1 MKKKL
6 NFKNLLLM
14 TLMLSSMAF
23 VAQSTISGTIKD
35 NSGNLIPGVNILL
48 KGTTTGT
55 TTDFDGNY
63 VISNVTNGA
72 YTIIASYIGYDNF
85 TKEITVNGNLKL
97 NINIKEN
104 AQSLDE
110 IIVTGVVNPKSKL
123 ESSVSI
129 STISA
134 AKIAESTPRTTG
146 EIFRNIP
153 GIRAESSAGEG
164 NTNFNVRGVPVS
176 SGGSRYLQLQEDGLP
191 LNLFGDTSFG
201 NSDNWLRADSNIGR
215 VEAIRGGSASTQT
228 SNGPAGIINLISKT
242 GSTEGGSVGTTV
254 GLDYNT
260 NRVDFEYGT
269 PLGNGLSYHIGGFMR
284 TGEGPRTTGFNA
296 NKGGQIKANITKKF
310 KSGYIR
316 TYLKFLNDKTAM
328 YMPMPMLLQGTDE
341 NPTYS
346 NLPGFDITTDGL
358 QSKYLQESSGP
369 TSSDR
374 NRQSRD
380 VRDGNNVI
388 SKSVGVEFSFDLGD
402 GWKVRNNGKVAI
414 NNGAFIAPF
423 SAGFGATASVLGSLI
438 NDSDATEAGTQ
449 APLGALVDAGFL
461 QADPSNNK
469 LVYADGAKEAYNPSN
484 GLIQNIHVF
493 DTTIDDLSNVINDL
507 KVSKKINDNVSVTAG
522 YFTATQNTK
531 ISWQWN
537 SFLQEVKGGGDAR
550 LVNIDGLSRGGQ
562 YAYGTPVWGNCCQR
576 KYNTQH
582 TVNAPYIAVDADL
595 SEKLNFSGSIR
606 RDNVRVDGT
615 IAGDGARVLGEY
627 DVNGNNIIEPIEKVV
642 PIVQPNQNQIIS
654 DKYSYTSYSAG
665 LNYKMN
671 DDSAVFGRISSG
683 ASGRAADRNGYNTD
697 GTADVQYDEVSQFEV
712 GYKKRFEKG
721 TLNVTGFSSVTD
733 EAAGFELQNTVGSKY
748 TATGLEV
755 ESAFA
760 FGNFSI
766 NGSATYTN
774 AKIKEDRGGN
784 GANNGNKPRRQ
795 ADLVYNI
802 APTYNFGLE
811 KQHLVALTVLG
822 TTESFATDGNDLV
835 QPGYAYINLL
845 GRVGLT
851 KGLSL
856 SLNVNNLFD
865 TVGITEV
872 EGQDGAAINGTDRYV
887 RARSI
892 TGRSTT
898 MTLQYRF

>member
-1 MKKKL
+1 MKNQIHFKL
-6 NFKNLLLM
+6 LVLMVFLLS
-14 TLMLSSMAF
+14 TTGII
-23 VAQSTISGTIKD
+23 AQSTVSGSVKD
-35 NSGNLIPGVNILL
+35 QNGEPIPGANVLL
-48 KGTTTGT
+48 KGVSLGAD
-55 TTDFDGNY
+55 TDFDGNFE
-63 VISNVTNGA
+63 IRNVANGT
-72 YTIIASYIGYDNF
+72 YTLVASFVGFDNF
-85 TKEITVNGNLKL
+85 TKEIIVNSSNL
-97 NINIKEN
+97 NIDVVIKEN

-110 IIVTGVVNPKSKL
+110 VIVTGVVNPKSKL

-129 STISA
+129 STIN
-134 AKIAESTPRTTG
+134 AKVIAQSSPRTTS

-153 GIRAESSAGEG
+153 GVRAESSAGEG
-164 NTNFNVRGVPVS
+164 NSNFNVRGVPVS

-201 NSDNWLRADSNIGR
+201 NSDNWLRADRNVAR

-242 GSTEGGSVGTTV
+242 GKTEGGSVSTTV
-254 GLDYNT
+254 GLDFNT

-269 PLGNGLSYHIGGFMR
+269 PLENGLSYHVGGFLR
-284 TGEGPRTTGFNA
+284 TGEGPRATGFNA
-296 NKGGQIKANITKKF
+296 NKGGQIKANLTKRF
-310 KSGYIR
+310 KSGFIR
-316 TYLKFLNDKTAM
+316 TYVKFLNDKTAM
-328 YMPMPMLLQGTDE
+328 YMPMPMLLQGTDD
-341 NPTYS
+341 NPTYA
-346 NLPGFDITTDGL
+346 NLPGFDITTDAL

-388 SKSVGVEFSFDLGD
+388 SKSIGVEFSFDLGE
-402 GWKVRNNGKVAI
+402 GWKVRNNGRIAI

-423 SAGFGATASVLGSLI
+423 SAGFGETNAFVAGLPIPQPATL
-438 NDSDATEAGTQ
+438 T
-449 APLGALVDAGFL
+449 
-461 QADPSNNK
+461 
-469 LVYADGAKEAYNPSN
+469 YADNGDAYTPAN

-493 DTTIDDLSNVINDL
+493 DTTIDDLSNVMNDI
-507 KVSKKINDNVSVTAG
+507 KVSKKLSDKVAVTAG

-550 LVNIDGLSRGGQ
+550 LVNVEGLSRGGQ

-582 TVNAPYIAVDADL
+582 SVNAPYIGLDADL
-595 SEKLNFSGSIR
+595 TPKLNFDGSIR
-606 RDNVRVDGT
+606 FENVKVDGT
-615 IAGDGARVLGEY
+615 IATTNQVGEF
-627 DVNGNNIIEPIEKVV
+627 DVNNNNTIEAIEMAV

-654 DKYSYTSYSAG
+654 DQYSFTSYSAG
-665 LNYKMN
+665 LNYKI
-671 DDSAVFGRISSG
+671 DEGSAVFGRYSKG

-755 ESAFA
+755 ESAFR
-760 FGNFSI
+760 FGDFSI

-784 GANNGNKPRRQ
+784 GANDGNKPRRQ
-795 ADLVYNI
+795 ADLVYNL
-802 APTYNFGLE
+802 APTYSFGVE
-811 KQHLVALTVLG
+811 KQHLLALTVLG
-822 TTESFATDGNDLV
+822 TTESYATDANDLV

-856 SLNVNNLFD
+856 SVNINNLFD

-872 EGQDGAAINGTDRYV
+872 EGQDGIAINGTDRYV

-892 TGRSTT
+892 TGRSSAL
-898 MTLQYRF
+898 TLQYTF

>member
-1 MKKKL
+1 MKKQIQLKRL
-6 NFKNLLLM
+6 F
-14 TLMLSSMAF
+14 LMLLVFTSSALL
-23 VAQSTISGTIKD
+23 AQSTISGSVKD
-35 NSGNLIPGVNILL
+35 QNGEMIPGVNIIL
-48 KGTTTGT
+48 KGTMLGT

-63 VISNVTNGA
+63 EIKNVENGT
-72 YTIIASYIGYDNF
+72 YSLTASYIGFDNY
-85 TKEITVNGNLKL
+85 TKEVIVNSSKVTL
-97 NINIKEN
+97 NIVIKEN

-129 STISA
+129 STIGLKQIEQAS
-134 AKIAESTPRTTG
+134 PRTTG

-164 NTNFNVRGVPVS
+164 NSNFNVRGVPVS

-201 NSDNWLRADSNIGR
+201 NSDNWLRADRNVAR

-242 GSTEGGSVGTTV
+242 GSTEGGSVATTM

-269 PLGNGLSYHIGGFMR
+269 PLENGLSYHIGGFMR
-284 TGEGPRTTGFNA
+284 TGEGPRATGFNA
-296 NKGGQIKANITKKF
+296 NKGGQIKANITKRF

-328 YMPMPMLLQGTDE
+328 YMPMPMLLSGTDA
-341 NPTYS
+341 NPTYG
-346 NLPGFDITTDGL
+346 NLPGFDITTDAL

-374 NRQSRD
+374 NRASRD
-380 VRDGNNVI
+380 IRDGNNAI

-402 GWKVRNNGKVAI
+402 GWKVRNNGRVSL

-423 SAGFGATASVLGSLI
+423 SAGFGETDSFVAGLPIPQPATLS
-438 NDSDATEAGTQ
+438 
-449 APLGALVDAGFL
+449 
-461 QADPSNNK
+461 
-469 LVYADGAKEAYNPSN
+469 YADNGDAYNPSN

-550 LVNIDGLSRGGQ
+550 LVDVDGLSRGGQ

-582 TVNAPYIAVDADL
+582 TVNAPYIAIDADL

-615 IAGDGARVLGEY
+615 IALGNETGEF
-627 DVNGNNIIEPIEKVV
+627 DVNSNNIIEPIEMAV

-697 GTADVQYDEVSQFEV
+697 GTADVQYDQVSQFEV
-712 GYKKRFEKG
+712 GYKRRFEKG
-721 TLNVTGFSSVTD
+721 SLNVTGFSSITD
-733 EAAGFELQNTVGSKY
+733 EAAGFELQKTVGSKY

-755 ESAFA
+755 ESAFV
-760 FGNFSI
+760 FGDLSI

-784 GANNGNKPRRQ
+784 GANDGNKPRRQ
-795 ADLVYNI
+795 ADLLYSI
-802 APTYNFGLE
+802 APTYNFGVE
-811 KQHLVALTVLG
+811 KQHLLGFTVLG
-822 TTESFATDGNDLV
+822 TTESYATDTNDLV
-835 QPGYAYINLL
+835 QPGYAYINFL

-856 SLNVNNLFD
+856 SLNINNLFD

-872 EGQDGAAINGTDRYV
+872 EGQDGMAMNGTDRYV

-892 TGRSTT
+892 TGRSSSLS
-898 MTLQYRF
+898 LQYSF

>member
-1 MKKKL
+1 MKKLIQLKRL
-6 NFKNLLLM
+6 VLITLTFTASTLL
-14 TLMLSSMAF
+14 
-23 VAQSTISGTIKD
+23 AQSTISGSVKD
-35 NSGNLIPGVNILL
+35 QNGELIPGVNIIL
-48 KGTTTGT
+48 KGTTLGT
-55 TTDFDGNY
+55 TSDFDGNY
-63 VISNVTNGA
+63 EIKNVENGT
-72 YTIIASYIGYDNF
+72 YSLSASYIGFDNF
-85 TKEITVNGNLKL
+85 TKDVTVNSSQVTV
-97 NINIKEN
+97 NIVIKEN

-110 IIVTGVVNPKSKL
+110 IIVTGVVNPKSKI

-129 STISA
+129 STISV
-134 AKIAESTPRTTG
+134 KQIEQSSPRTTG
-146 EIFRNIP
+146 EIFKNIP

-164 NTNFNVRGVPVS
+164 NSNFNVRGVPVS

-201 NSDNWLRADSNIGR
+201 NSDNWLRADKNIAR

-242 GSTEGGSVGTTV
+242 GSTEGGTVSMTT
-254 GLDYNT
+254 GLDYST

-269 PLGNGLSYHIGGFMR
+269 PLENGISYHIGGFMR
-284 TGEGPRTTGFNA
+284 TGEGPRATGFNA
-296 NKGGQIKANITKKF
+296 NKGGQIKANITKRF

-328 YMPMPMLLQGTDE
+328 YMPMPMLLQGTDA
-341 NPTYS
+341 NPTYA
-346 NLPGFDITTDGL
+346 NLPGFDITTDAL

-380 VRDGNNVI
+380 IRDGNNAI

-402 GWKVRNNGKVAI
+402 GWKVRNNGRIAL

-423 SAGFGATASVLGSLI
+423 SAGFGETDSFVAGLPIPQPATLS
-438 NDSDATEAGTQ
+438 
-449 APLGALVDAGFL
+449 
-461 QADPSNNK
+461 
-469 LVYADGAKEAYNPSN
+469 YADNGAAYNPAN

-493 DTTIDDLSNVINDL
+493 DTTIDDLSNVMNDL
-507 KVSKKINDNVSVTAG
+507 KVSKKITDNVAVTAG

-550 LVNIDGLSRGGQ
+550 LVDVDGLSRGGQ
-562 YAYGTPVWGNCCQR
+562 YAYGTPAWGNCCQR

-582 TVNAPYIAVDADL
+582 TVNSPYVGIDADL
-595 SEKLNFSGSIR
+595 NDKLNFSGSVR
-606 RDNVRVDGT
+606 FENVKVDGT
-615 IAGDGARVLGEY
+615 IASGPETGEF
-627 DVNGNNIIEPIEKVV
+627 DVNNNNIIEPIEMAV

-654 DKYSYTSYSAG
+654 DEYSFTSYSAG

-671 DDSAVFGRISSG
+671 DDSAVFGRYSLG
-683 ASGRAADRNGYNTD
+683 ASGRAADRNGYNID
-697 GTADVQYDEVSQFEV
+697 GTADVQYDQVSQLEI
-712 GYKKRFEKG
+712 GYKKRFDKG
-721 TLNVTGFSSVTD
+721 TLNVTGFSSITD

-755 ESAFA
+755 ESAFV
-760 FGNFSI
+760 FGDLSI

-784 GANNGNKPRRQ
+784 GANDGNKPRRQ
-795 ADLVYNI
+795 ADLLYSI
-802 APTYNFGLE
+802 APSYNFGLE
-811 KQHLVALTVLG
+811 KQHSLGFSILG
-822 TTESFATDGNDLV
+822 TTESYATDANDLV
-835 QPGYAYINLL
+835 QPGYAYINFL

-851 KGLSL
+851 EGLSL
-856 SLNVNNLFD
+856 SLNINNLFD

-872 EGQDGAAINGTDRYV
+872 EGMDGTAINGTDRYV

-892 TGRSTT
+892 TGRSSSLS
-898 MTLQYRF
+898 LQYSF

>member
-1 MKKKL
+1 M
-6 NFKNLLLM
+6 
-14 TLMLSSMAF
+14 
-23 VAQSTISGTIKD
+23 
-35 NSGNLIPGVNILL
+35 IPGVNIIL
-48 KGTTTGT
+48 KGTMLGT

-63 VISNVTNGA
+63 EIKNVENGT
-72 YTIIASYIGYDNF
+72 YSLTASYIGFDNF
-85 TKEITVNGNLKL
+85 TKEVIVNSSKVTL
-97 NINIKEN
+97 NIVIKEN

-129 STISA
+129 STIGLKQIEQS
-134 AKIAESTPRTTG
+134 SPRTTG

-164 NTNFNVRGVPVS
+164 NSNFNVRGVPVS

-191 LNLFGDTSFG
+191 LNLFGDTSFA
-201 NSDNWLRADSNIGR
+201 NSDNWLRADRNVAR
-215 VEAIRGGSASTQT
+215 VEAIRGGSASTLT
-228 SNGPAGIINLISKT
+228 TNGPAGIINLISKT
-242 GSTEGGSVGTTV
+242 GSTESGSVATTM

-269 PLGNGLSYHIGGFMR
+269 PLENGLSYHIGGFMR

-296 NKGGQIKANITKKF
+296 NKGGQIKANITKRF

-328 YMPMPMLLQGTDE
+328 YMPMPMLLSGTDA
-341 NPTYS
+341 NPTYG
-346 NLPGFDITTDGL
+346 NLPGFDITTDAL

-380 VRDGNNVI
+380 IRDGNNAI

-402 GWKVRNNGKVAI
+402 GWKVRNNGRVSL

-423 SAGFGATASVLGSLI
+423 SAGFGETNAFVAGLPIPQPATLS
-438 NDSDATEAGTQ
+438 
-449 APLGALVDAGFL
+449 
-461 QADPSNNK
+461 
-469 LVYADGAKEAYNPSN
+469 YADGAKETYNPSN

-550 LVNIDGLSRGGQ
+550 LVDVDGLSRGGQ

-615 IAGDGARVLGEY
+615 IAGGNQTGEF
-627 DVNGNNIIEPIEKVV
+627 DVNSNNIIEPIEMAV

-697 GTADVQYDEVSQFEV
+697 GTADVKYDQVSQFEV
-712 GYKKRFEKG
+712 GYKRRFEKG
-721 TLNVTGFSSVTD
+721 SLNVTGFSSITD
-733 EAAGFELQNTVGSKY
+733 EAAGFELQKTVGSKY

-755 ESAFA
+755 ESAFV
-760 FGNFSI
+760 FGDLSI

-784 GANNGNKPRRQ
+784 GANDGNKPKRQ
-795 ADLVYNI
+795 ADLLYSI
-802 APTYNFGLE
+802 APSYSFGAE
-811 KQHLVALTVLG
+811 KQNLLGFTVLG
-822 TTESFATDGNDLV
+822 TTESYATDTNDLV
-835 QPGYAYINLL
+835 QPGYAYINFL
-845 GRVGLT
+845 GRVELT

-856 SLNVNNLFD
+856 SLNINNLFD

-872 EGQDGAAINGTDRYV
+872 EGQDGMAINGTDRYV

-892 TGRSTT
+892 TGRSSSLS
-898 MTLQYRF
+898 LQYSF